1 MANMDSVFIT
11 QLYILN
17 EIEKLGGSSMSLT
30 TEIEELLEGKAQLE
44 KILNSLME
52 EERGRTIKM
61 VWLSK
66 WFKEYWPVIGCPYG
80 SGFRT
85 DLFPVGPFYITP
97 TFLMGF
103 ARTQGACSSL
113 PSVLLFL
120 TSSKGV
126 RV

>member
-66 WFKEYWPVIGCPYG
+66 WFKEYWPV
-80 SGFRT
+80 
-85 DLFPVGPFYITP
+85 LLVV
-97 TFLMGF
+97 LM
-103 ARTQGACSSL
+103 AVA
-113 PSVLLFL
+113 SVLIYSQWVLSTLPPHF
-120 TSSKGV
+120 
-126 RV
+126 